1 MTSPLTIGKLA
12 KASGVSAK
20 MIRYY
25 ESIDLLPAAER
36 TESNYRV
43 YDEKDIHR
51 LRFIHRARK
60 LGFPLEQIRVLMALW
75 QDQERSSR
83 EVKQLALDHVTDL
96 QARIAEMQSMV
107 NLLQKLARQCQGND
121 RPDCPILEEL
131 AK

>member
-1 MTSPLTIGKLA
+1 MTASLTIGKLA

-107 NLLQKLARQCQGND
+107 NLLQKLAHQCQGND